1 MQKIL
6 PLMRSRHL
14 FIIPKFQGWLLRGEA
29 GTVVYLT
36 VVYSSS
42 SQDTF
47 NTVLMVQLDLWA
59 KRGRSGEKKRNCGM
73 NYRRLGCKWED
84 VWSSKG
90 EHGNMQ
96 NTHILTQLLSAS
108 FEDMLMEPPRQT
120 DRQTDPLTD
129 RGGGPHRS
137 LPHTHS
143 RAAHKKNSPRP
154 NWGCYCLPPAGCQGQ
169 GITMPPSFFFF
180 FQRKW
185 FLFPGASG
193 LVFVSF
199 FSFQL

>member
-96 NTHILTQLLSAS
+96 NTHILTQS

-129 RGGGPHRS
+129 QGGGDHTGVCPTHIPEQPTRKTPPDQTEVVIVS
-137 LPHTHS
+137 LLLDV
-143 RAAHKKNSPRP
+143 RVRE
-154 NWGCYCLPPAGCQGQ
+154 
-169 GITMPPSFFFF
+169 
-180 FQRKW
+180 
-185 FLFPGASG
+185 
-193 LVFVSF
+193 
-199 FSFQL
+199 